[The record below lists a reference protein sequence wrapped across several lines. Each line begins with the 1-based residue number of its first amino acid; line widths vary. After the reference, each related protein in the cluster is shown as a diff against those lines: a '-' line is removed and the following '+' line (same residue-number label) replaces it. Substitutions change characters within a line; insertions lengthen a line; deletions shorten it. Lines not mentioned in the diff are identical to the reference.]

1 MPLKRLRLQAK
12 AKAARGTAG
21 AAQMVELMT
30 ENWATIQ
37 EAFQSSTGEEQEG
50 LVDHFNNVIDE
61 LGDVLFGDDCT
72 PGEFKDKIALCDEE

>member
-12 AKAARGTAG
+12 AKGCRGTQG

-37 EAFQSSTGEEQEG
+37 EAF
-50 LVDHFNNVIDE
+50 
-61 LGDVLFGDDCT
+61 
-72 PGEFKDKIALCDEE
+72 